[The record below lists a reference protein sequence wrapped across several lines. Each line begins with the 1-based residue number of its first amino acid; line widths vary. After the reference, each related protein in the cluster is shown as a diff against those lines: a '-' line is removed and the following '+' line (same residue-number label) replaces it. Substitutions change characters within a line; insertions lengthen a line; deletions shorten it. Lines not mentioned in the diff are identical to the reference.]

1 MSNPVPKPTPVPS
14 ANGNPD
20 KDKDGPKPAV
30 AAVIRRIQGAEE
42 TPNQRLLRK
51 HIPAWVI
58 SGAVHVALIATLI
71 LIDKLMPKSAAGP
84 ATDEQLTV
92 VTDDKP
98 QDEKQPDLTNP
109 DIGLDPELPSVVNVE
124 NLSEVNV
131 DTKVNANE
139 AIGLPDSVATKPVDV
154 IPPPGVSATEGTGG
168 LEGTTGAFMSGSG
181 AGGEGAV
188 MGEGFRGRNAAT
200 KSRLLATG
208 GGNSASEAAVARG
221 LIWLAKQQK
230 ANGSWVYDGSS
241 SGDTI
246 AATGMSLLPFLAA
259 GQTHKPAKDNKYQKN
274 VEAGVAYL
282 LQHQQA
288 NGSFKGSSGMYSHAI
303 ATVALCELYG
313 MTGDRAKLHATAAKA
328 VSFIVSVQG
337 NDGSWGYPLSK
348 ADGDT
353 SIVGWQIQALHS
365 GRMCKDILVPN
376 ETFVNASK
384 FLDSVSDSSK
394 KSTYGYR
401 DRNSIRPSLT
411 AVGLLSRYYG
421 DKWGPNNPGMA
432 AGVGYLMK
440 NWMPNNER
448 FDMYYYYYATQVAHF
463 YDGPE
468 WQEWNAGKNGK
479 KGMRDILIDRQVAEG
494 KGANSG
500 SWDPDTAMIGS
511 HCGRL
516 GTTCLA
522 LLTLEVYYRHLPL
535 YKRDTG
541 GLRELERNR

>member
-1 MSNPVPKPTPVPS
+1 MSNPVPKPTPTPS
-14 ANGNPD
+14 ANGNPEKE
-20 KDKDGPKPAV
+20 KDDRKPAA

-42 TPNQRLLRK
+42 TANQRLLRK

-71 LIDKLMPKSAAGP
+71 LLDKLFPSPKVQAAP
-84 ATDEQLTV
+84 QDQLTV
-92 VTDDKP
+92 VTDDK
-98 QDEKQPDLTNP
+98 QEEEKQPDLTNP
-109 DIGLDPELPSVVNVE
+109 DIGLDPELPSVVNVD

-131 DTKVNANE
+131 ETKVNPNE
-139 AIGLPDSVATKPVDV
+139 AIGLPDSANTKPVDV
-154 IPPPGVSATEGTGG
+154 IPPPGVSASEGTGG
-168 LEGTTGAFMSGSG
+168 LEGTLGNVMSGAG
-181 AGGEGAV
+181 AGGEGSV

-200 KSRLLATG
+200 KSLLLATG

-230 ANGSWVYDGSS
+230 ANGSWVFDGSHS
-241 SGDTI
+241 NDTI
-246 AATGMSLLPFLAA
+246 AATGLSLLPFLAA
-259 GQTHKPAKDNKYQKN
+259 GQTHKPSRDNKYQKN
-274 VEAGVAYL
+274 VTAGIDYL
-282 LQHQQA
+282 LLNQKPD
-288 NGSFKGSSGMYSHAI
+288 GSFKNSSGMYSHGI
-303 ATVALCELYG
+303 VTVALCELYG
-313 MTGDRAKLHATAAKA
+313 MTNDRAKLHAAASKA
-328 VSFIVSVQG
+328 ISFIVNVQG

-348 ADGDT
+348 AEGDT

-365 GRMCKDILVPN
+365 GHMCKDILIPAQ
-376 ETFVNASK
+376 TFKNASK

-411 AVGLLSRYYG
+411 AVGLLCRYYN

-432 AGVGYLMK
+432 GGVGYLMK
-440 NWMPNNER
+440 NWMPDRNKFN
-448 FDMYYYYYATQVAHF
+448 MYYYYYATQVAHF

-468 WQEWNAGKNGK
+468 WQEWNIGKNGK
-479 KGMRDILIDRQVAEG
+479 KGMRDILIDLQVPEG
-494 KGANSG
+494 RGANSG
-500 SWDPDTAMIGS
+500 SWDADTGMIGS